1 QPKIANLTGERGH
14 HNRRTHVFSQLQ
26 SLRGKWK
33 SSLEIEDTN
42 LASRDR
48 FGHGPRIERT
58 RVLML
63 IKSIYSH
70 QSALLF
76 PVIDSFPQVFA
87 SSNVAKKLAVHATLS
102 TTTSVA
108 QRIRAVER
116 IARSII
122 GIDEREALCDGLVG
136 ICEEY
141 EDGWDSDSDSDD
153 DA

>member
-1 QPKIANLTGERGH
+1 MVPGLKGEFETHGDWDVATWRQNTNSMLTRWIH
-14 HNRRTHVFSQLQ
+14 SQ
-26 SLRGKWK
+26 
-33 SSLEIEDTN
+33 
-42 LASRDR
+42 
-48 FGHGPRIERT
+48 
-58 RVLML
+58 
-63 IKSIYSH
+63 

-76 PVIDSFPQVFA
+76 PVIDSFPQVFV
-87 SSNVAKKLAVHATLS
+87 SHNVVKKLAVHATLS

-116 IARSII
+116 ISRSII

>member
-1 QPKIANLTGERGH
+1 MSFETYRDCDVAMSRQNTSYNADNTIH
-14 HNRRTHVFSQLQ
+14 SYQ
-26 SLRGKWK
+26 S
-33 SSLEIEDTN
+33 S
-42 LASRDR
+42 
-48 FGHGPRIERT
+48 
-58 RVLML
+58 
-63 IKSIYSH
+63 
-70 QSALLF
+70 LLF

-87 SSNVAKKLAVHATLS
+87 TGNIVQKLAVHATLS

-141 EDGWDSDSDSDD
+141 EDGWESGSDSDD
-153 DA
+153 DS

>member
-1 QPKIANLTGERGH
+1 MSSVNCKVYADTGNRVSKSKTPTSQPATASATVPESKRKSLHSNSNTHIQDLLT
-14 HNRRTHVFSQLQ
+14 RRDL
-26 SLRGKWK
+26 
-33 SSLEIEDTN
+33 N
-42 LASRDR
+42 
-48 FGHGPRIERT
+48 
-58 RVLML
+58 
-63 IKSIYSH
+63 SH
-70 QSALLF
+70 QSSLLF

-87 SSNVAKKLAVHATLS
+87 SGNTVQKLAVHATLS

-141 EDGWDSDSDSDD
+141 EDGWESGSESDD

>member
-1 QPKIANLTGERGH
+1 MSFETYGNYDVAT
-14 HNRRTHVFSQLQ
+14 
-26 SLRGKWK
+26 
-33 SSLEIEDTN
+33 
-42 LASRDR
+42 SRQNTSPDADK
-48 FGHGPRIERT
+48 T
-58 RVLML
+58 
-63 IKSIYSH
+63 IYSH
-70 QSALLF
+70 QSSLLF

-87 SSNVAKKLAVHATLS
+87 SGNVVQKLAVHATLS

-141 EDGWDSDSDSDD
+141 EDGWDSEDDSDD

>member
-1 QPKIANLTGERGH
+1 
-14 HNRRTHVFSQLQ
+14 
-26 SLRGKWK
+26 
-33 SSLEIEDTN
+33 
-42 LASRDR
+42 
-48 FGHGPRIERT
+48 
-58 RVLML
+58 ML

-76 PVIDSFPQVFA
+76 PVVDSFPHIFV
-87 SSNVAKKLAVHATLS
+87 SGNVAKKLAVHATLS

-141 EDGWDSDSDSDD
+141 EDGWESGSDSDD
-153 DA
+153 DS